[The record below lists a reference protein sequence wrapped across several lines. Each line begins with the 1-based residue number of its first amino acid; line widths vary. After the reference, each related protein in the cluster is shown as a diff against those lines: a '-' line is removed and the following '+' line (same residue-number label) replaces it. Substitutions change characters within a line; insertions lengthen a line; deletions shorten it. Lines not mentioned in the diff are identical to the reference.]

1 MECPE
6 EILAQIFSY
15 LPLCDRYS
23 ASLVCRKWCQ
33 TMTYPSV
40 WYYTEV
46 SCEFG
51 TEDHGLQQFCQLLRK
66 VKHLKIVLHQPK
78 EVENRNT
85 AIKVLHYA
93 TDRDNRLQN
102 LSISCTVMQESPNSL
117 GMDGG
122 YTSNVP
128 AFLTKLWTLVEDP
141 ETNHLICWSATGT
154 SFHVF
159 DQGRF
164 AKEVLPK
171 YFKHNNMASFVRQL
185 NMYGFRKVVNIEQ
198 SGLVKPERDD
208 TEFQH
213 LYFLQGHEHLLEH
226 IKRKVSIVKSEE
238 TKVRQEDLSKLLYEV
253 QVLRTQQEN
262 MECQMQ
268 DMKHQNE
275 VLWREIIS
283 LRQNHTQQQKVMNK
297 LIQFLFSQIQSN
309 AHSTVGIKRK
319 LPLMLDDGSTAPPAS
334 KFSHS
339 LPLEP
344 LHESYFIQSPST
356 ETASC
361 SNSTSLPGGPVISDV
376 TEMSQAGSMGIP
388 AQSEESREKCLM
400 LIKEEPVSPGVRT
413 RGEGVP
419 LGSCEVCAEPPV
431 LPVAMVQ
438 SVLEGR
444 GSSTAERRGKRP
456 PLDRPE
462 LAESV
467 EGVDM
472 SLEDLQVLLRNH
484 QQNIEASSV
493 MDPFNPSLPLTEW
506 NFTDMEA
513 NLKSYMFQQQ
523 DPGAFSGPGC
533 EGQ

>member
-1 MECPE
+1 
-6 EILAQIFSY
+6 
-15 LPLCDRYS
+15 
-23 ASLVCRKWCQ
+23 
-33 TMTYPSV
+33 
-40 WYYTEV
+40 
-46 SCEFG
+46 
-51 TEDHGLQQFCQLLRK
+51 
-66 VKHLKIVLHQPK
+66 
-78 EVENRNT
+78 
-85 AIKVLHYA
+85 
-93 TDRDNRLQN
+93 
-102 LSISCTVMQESPNSL
+102 MQENPGSI
-117 GMDGG
+117 GVDGG

-141 ETNHLICWSATGT
+141 ETNHLICWSTTGT

-253 QVLRTQQEN
+253 QVLRSQQEN
-262 MECQMQ
+262 MEMQMQ
-268 DMKHQNE
+268 DMKQQND
-275 VLWREIIS
+275 VLWREVVS

-297 LIQFLFSQIQSN
+297 LIQFLFSQMQTN
-309 AHSTVGIKRK
+309 TPSTVGMKRK
-319 LPLMLDDGSTAPPAS
+319 LPLMLDDGCSTPPTS

-339 LPLEP
+339 
-344 LHESYFIQSPST
+344 HSMESLQESFYIQSPSA

-361 SNSTSLPGGPVISDV
+361 STSSAMTGGPIISDV
-376 TEMSQAGSMGIP
+376 TEMSQSGTMALQMQ
-388 AQSEESREKCLM
+388 AEESRENCLM
-400 LIKEEPVSPGVRT
+400 LIKEEPVSPGVQG

-419 LGSCEVCAEPPV
+419 LGSCGVCAEPPV

-444 GSSTAERRGKRP
+444 GSSLGERRAKRP
-456 PLDRPE
+456 MLERPE
-462 LAESV
+462 MPDGV
-467 EGVDM
+467 ENVDM
-472 SLEDLQVLLRNH
+472 SLEDLQLLLRSH
-484 QQNIEASSV
+484 QQSMEPNAAT
-493 MDPFNPSLPLTEW
+493 MDPFTFNLPLNEW
-506 NFTDMEA
+506 NFSEMDP
-513 NLKSYMFQQQ
+513 NLKSELANALMPAAVSQYMLQGQE
-523 DPGAFSGPGC
+523 GEAFPTAGY
-533 EGQ
+533 EEQ